1 LIGTLIIASLS
12 LLIVFVAINIDLID
26 HNSVLTDDED
36 SHTVVL
42 ESMMSNQ
49 PLRFV
54 ANQGQ
59 AGTEA
64 KFHIEGAGH
73 TVLFCENKVLLRRSE
88 SVLLFLCMV

>member
-1 LIGTLIIASLS
+1 MCAILGLILVSTFTLSDTSLS
-12 LLIVFVAINIDLID
+12 KPD
-26 HNSVLTDDED
+26 SVTA
-36 SHTVVL
+36 SSQVHTTSATQNL
-42 ESMMSNQ
+42 MSNQ

-64 KFHIEGAGH
+64 KFHVEGAGH
-73 TVLFCENKVLLRRSE
+73 RVLFCENKVLLRRSE